1 MKLLEIFK
9 SSNDIQLD
17 KKTLVVLRWIAI
29 IGQFITINSVIFIFN
44 FEYNY
49 LLANFIIFLGALSNL
64 FLIYFYK
71 ESQISNRSSF
81 NFLFIDIIQLSFL
94 LFLSGGVLNPFSI
107 FLLIPSVF
115 SASNLDIRTN
125 LTLILTTIFCIIF
138 LTFIYE
144 DLPYPLNE
152 NVNVNEF
159 YYYAIPLALIIAL
172 VFLNFFAINFGRE
185 SRLRKE
191 ALDKIEE
198 VIAKEHELVSLGGQ
212 AAAAAHSLG
221 TPLST
226 IKIISQE
233 LFDQFKDNK
242 EINRDVELLVSQVDR
257 CNEILKTLTLN
268 PIIEDDFIDKDLSLA
283 EYVNEIVKS
292 FEEISNKKFIV
303 NLEQNSNSFQ
313 IRKSIEIVYGVRN
326 FIGNANKFAK
336 KKIFITLKSNSENSE
351 IIIEDDGEGYPKDIL
366 NKIGEPYI
374 KSLKRIDNSESGLG
388 LGIFI
393 GKTLLEKNY
402 GKIIFKN
409 VSKKRGAL
417 VNISWFN
424 ADLNKI

>member
-1 MKLLEIFK
+1 MKFFK
-9 SSNDIQLD
+9 TSKAYYLNKSTYIN
-17 KKTLVVLRWIAI
+17 LRWIAI
-29 IGQFITINSVIFIFN
+29 IGQFITVNSVKFIFN

-49 LLANFIIFLGALSNL
+49 FLANFIVFLGALSNL
-64 FLIYFYK
+64 FLIYFYNK
-71 ESQISNRSSF
+71 PQISNRSSF

-94 LFLSGGVLNPFSI
+94 FYLSGGVLNPFSI

-115 SASNLDIRTN
+115 SSSNLDIRTN
-125 LTLILTTIFCIIF
+125 LTLILVTILSIIF
-138 LTFIYE
+138 LTFFYK
-144 DLPYPLNE
+144 DLPYPLNK
-152 NVNVNEF
+152 NIIVNEY

-172 VFLNFFAINFGRE
+172 IFLNYFAMTFGRE

-191 ALDKIEE
+191 ALDKIQE

-233 LFDQFKDNK
+233 LLDQFKADEDINK
-242 EINRDVELLVSQVDR
+242 DLELLVSQVER
-257 CNEILKTLTLN
+257 CNEILKKLTLN
-268 PIIEDDFIDKDLSLA
+268 PTIEDDFIDKDLSLV
-283 EYVNEIVKS
+283 EYVDQIVKS
-292 FEEISNKKFIV
+292 FKKISDKKFIV

-313 IRKSIEIVYGVRN
+313 IRKSIEIVYGIRN
-326 FIGNANKFAK
+326 FIGNANKFSK
-336 KKIFITLKSNSENSE
+336 EKIYITLKSDSENSE

-374 KSLKRIDNSESGLG
+374 KSLVTYDNSKSGLG

-393 GKTLLEKNY
+393 GKTLLEKNRAELLCR
-402 GKIIFKN
+402 N
-409 VSKKRGAL
+409 SKTRRGAE
-417 VNISWFN
+417 VNIIWN
-424 ADLNKI
+424 NKDLIQI

>member
-1 MKLLEIFK
+1 MKFFK
-9 SSNDIQLD
+9 TSKAYYLNKSTYIN
-17 KKTLVVLRWIAI
+17 LRWIAI
-29 IGQFITINSVIFIFN
+29 IGQFITINSVKFIFN

-49 LLANFIIFLGALSNL
+49 FLANFIVFLGALSNL
-64 FLIYFYK
+64 FLIYFYNK
-71 ESQISNRSSF
+71 AQISNRSSF

-94 LFLSGGVLNPFSI
+94 VYLSGGVLNPFSI

-115 SASNLDIRTN
+115 SSSNLDIRTN
-125 LTLILTTIFCIIF
+125 LTLILVTILSIIF
-138 LTFIYE
+138 LTFFYK

-152 NVNVNEF
+152 NIIVNEY

-172 VFLNFFAINFGRE
+172 VFLNYFAMTFGRE

-191 ALDKIEE
+191 ALDKIQE

-233 LFDQFKDNK
+233 LLDQFKADEDINK
-242 EINRDVELLVSQVDR
+242 DLELLVSQVER
-257 CNEILKTLTLN
+257 CNEILKKLTLN
-268 PIIEDDFIDKDLSLA
+268 PTIEDDFIDKDLSLA
-283 EYVNEIVKS
+283 EYVDQIVKS
-292 FEEISNKKFIV
+292 FKEISNKKFIV
-303 NLEQNSNSFQ
+303 NLEQNLNSFQ
-313 IRKSIEIVYGVRN
+313 IKKPIEIVYGIRN
-326 FIGNANKFAK
+326 FIGNANKFSK
-336 KKIFITLKSNSENSE
+336 EKIYITLKSDSENSE

-374 KSLKRIDNSESGLG
+374 KSLKTYDNSKSGLG

-393 GKTLLEKNY
+393 GKTLLEKNRAELLCR
-402 GKIIFKN
+402 N
-409 VSKKRGAL
+409 SKTRRGAE
-417 VNISWFN
+417 VNIIWN
-424 ADLNKI
+424 NKDLIKI